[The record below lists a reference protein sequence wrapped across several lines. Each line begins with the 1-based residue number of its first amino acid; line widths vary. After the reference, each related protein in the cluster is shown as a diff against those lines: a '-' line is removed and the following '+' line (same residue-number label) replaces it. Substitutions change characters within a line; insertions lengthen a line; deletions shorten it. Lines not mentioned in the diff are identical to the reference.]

1 MITIFKNILK
11 TMFRRKGLLI
21 SAFVFPFLS
30 IVMMYGTLINNKEYK
45 ANIGFVDN
53 DNSVFSEYILEHLK
67 SNEKYQLFVDI
78 SQDDIDSYIVNKK
91 LEAVL
96 IINQDFGKTLIDENK
111 YDSELVYG
119 VDSEAV
125 SWLKYDIGSI
135 VNNLSVVAKASGGN
149 IDKIKDIINS
159 SNDSSYNI
167 KKIMLS
173 DNYFSNKII
182 LYSSGFLTIFIL
194 SFSIIFAEKINDDR
208 RSGMINR
215 IELSNTNFKSYI
227 VSIFLIGLILMLIE
241 SILIYIGFIILKIKI
256 SFSTLHYILAIFS
269 FGVLAISF
277 SLFIASI
284 FVEDMAIATVVN
296 IFNMPLAMLSG
307 VMWPVSIMPEFMQ
320 KLAKFFPQNWLLTS
334 ISALQSAD
342 INNYYIQITKILFL
356 STIFIFLSI
365 FFNKKCH
372 KLS

>member
-30 IVMMYGTLINNKEYK
+30 IVFMYGTLINNKEYK

-53 DNSVFSEYILEHLK
+53 DNSIFSEYILEHLK

-119 VDSEAV
+119 VDSAAV

-135 VNNLSVVAKASGGN
+135 VNNLSVVAKASDGD

-167 KKIMLS
+167 EKIMLS
-173 DNYFSNKII
+173 DNYFSNKVI

-208 RSGMINR
+208 RSGMIRR
-215 IELSNTNFKSYI
+215 IELSNTSFKSYI

-269 FGVLAISF
+269 FGVLSISF
-277 SLFIASI
+277 SLFIAYI
-284 FVEDMAIATVVN
+284 FVEDMTIATVVN

-356 STIFIFLSI
+356 SIIFIFLSI